1 VLWNAEDDN
10 EDELIYAIYYRGEGE
25 RDWKLLKDKI
35 EQRFYSWDTTSLPD
49 GAYYLKIVGSDSR
62 SNAPDQALT
71 GERESERFVVDNT
84 PPTVAGITNEIVR
97 VGGDPSV
104 TVRFR
109 ASDATSAVVRA
120 QYSLDAGDWTLVRP
134 AGELS
139 DSPSENYVLT
149 LKNVSPGEHTVSVRV
164 YDQFDNEAAGKVTF
178 TVPAGNP

>member
-1 VLWNAEDDN
+1 
-10 EDELIYAIYYRGEGE
+10 
-25 RDWKLLKDKI
+25 
-35 EQRFYSWDTTSLPD
+35 
-49 GAYYLKIVGSDSR
+49 
-62 SNAPDQALT
+62 
-71 GERESERFVVDNT
+71 
-84 PPTVAGITNEIVR
+84 
-97 VGGDPSV
+97 
-104 TVRFR
+104 
-109 ASDATSAVVRA
+109 VVRA